1 MGLLP
6 PKKGKGELPSFCGK
20 LKRVIPIYAHRES
33 LLIIYVRSGKPL
45 LNISWHNKYKLEFTW
60 KMMDFY
66 KDNF

>member
-45 LNISWHNKYKLEFTW
+45 LNIS
-60 KMMDFY
+60 
-66 KDNF
+66 